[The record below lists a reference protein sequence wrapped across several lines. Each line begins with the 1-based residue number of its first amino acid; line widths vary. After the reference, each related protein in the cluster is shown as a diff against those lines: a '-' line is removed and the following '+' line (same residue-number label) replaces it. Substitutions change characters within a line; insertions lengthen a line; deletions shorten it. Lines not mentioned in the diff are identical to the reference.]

1 MDGVR
6 GQIVCVVEDVL
17 SKISVGIV
25 WKMTK
30 LSVWLTV
37 VEWKLFWDSG
47 FINMQVK
54 EVLK

>member
-1 MDGVR
+1 MDRVR

-47 FINMQVK
+47 FINRQVK